1 MPGII
6 LNRKFAAGLSLVAAS
21 IFASNP
27 VYSQNYSS
35 SGANWSGS
43 WGFQST
49 SEKSLAIQRAQAI
62 WNVEKYQEPAAAQT
76 TINNHYKNSYDNRSS
91 YQEFITGSGA
101 LGDVDINFNGDEIG
115 QNTNAI
121 GAMNTGET
129 NIEIDGSGNSITAM
143 NQADSSG
150 CIDGGI
156 TLSETGLSN
165 IETPGDILPSINLPS
180 SSTDCR

>member
-1 MPGII
+1 MLCFVSGDAI
-6 LNRKFAAGLSLVAAS
+6 
-21 IFASNP
+21 
-27 VYSQNYSS
+27 SQNYSS
-35 SGANWSGS
+35 SGSSWSGT
-43 WGFQST
+43 WGFQSV
-49 SEKSLAIQRAQAI
+49 SEKSLSIQRAQAI
-62 WNVEKYQEPAAAQT
+62 WNAEKYQSPQAAQT
-76 TINNHYKNSYDNRSS
+76 TINNLYNNEYDNRSS
-91 YQEFITGSGA
+91 YQEFITGNGD

-129 NIEIDGSGNSITAM
+129 NIEIAGSGNNISAT

-165 IETPGDILPSINLPS
+165 IETPGDIMPSINLPS